1 MVEQIV
7 IEHSYSGPL
16 PPAKETERYEAVHP
30 GFTNRWITMS
40 ELEQDQRHR
49 TIKRRDWMSFC
60 YSISSLVAALL
71 IVLVFLGSGVFL
83 LHSGKT
89 VEGFTSIG
97 IAVASILGSLVYRSK
112 NPPDKQGV

>member
-60 YSISSLVAALL
+60 YSISSL
-71 IVLVFLGSGVFL
+71 LGSGVFL